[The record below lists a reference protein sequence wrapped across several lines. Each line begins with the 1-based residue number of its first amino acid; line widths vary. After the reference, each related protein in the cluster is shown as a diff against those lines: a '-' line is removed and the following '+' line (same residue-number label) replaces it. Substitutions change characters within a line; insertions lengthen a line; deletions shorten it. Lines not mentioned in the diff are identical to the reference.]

1 MIRLENIG
9 FSYREHRVLR
19 EVSFSVEA
27 GDFLGILGPNGSGK
41 TTLIKVIDGILVPGE
56 GTVFLRGKDIRA
68 MKRRDI
74 ARTMAVVPQENPFV
88 FSYTVEEI
96 VLMGRSPHLGNLA
109 FETDR
114 DRDMARRA
122 LEETDTASVAGR
134 SFNELSG
141 GERQRVLI
149 ARALAQE
156 PALLLLDEPT
166 AFLDLRHQIAF
177 MNLLAGLN
185 REKGLTILAV
195 THDINLAALFCG
207 KILLLKEGAVH
218 SLGTPGDIL
227 TEEAVRDVYG
237 VEARIDRHPSAGTPR
252 VTVLPDRTGYVP
264 PERSTIQKEEAL

>member
-41 TTLIKVIDGILVPGE
+41 TTLIKVIDGILMPGE

-114 DRDMARRA
+114 DRAMSRSLSVSKARFPRW
-122 LEETDTASVAGR
+122 
-134 SFNELSG
+134 
-141 GERQRVLI
+141 GERPMR
-149 ARALAQE
+149 
-156 PALLLLDEPT
+156 
-166 AFLDLRHQIAF
+166 
-177 MNLLAGLN
+177 
-185 REKGLTILAV
+185 TI
-195 THDINLAALFCG
+195 
-207 KILLLKEGAVH
+207 
-218 SLGTPGDIL
+218 S
-227 TEEAVRDVYG
+227 
-237 VEARIDRHPSAGTPR
+237 S
-252 VTVLPDRTGYVP
+252 TV
-264 PERSTIQKEEAL
+264 

>member
-1 MIRLENIG
+1 MLRLENIG
-9 FSYREHRVLR
+9 FRYREERVLR
-19 EVSFSVEA
+19 NVSFTVEP

-41 TTLIKVIDGILVPGE
+41 TTLIKIIDGILTPEQGK
-56 GTVFLRGKDIRA
+56 VFLRGKDLGT

-74 ARTMAVVPQENPFV
+74 ARAMAVVPQESPFV
-88 FSYTVEEI
+88 FSYSVGEI

-109 FETDR
+109 FESEEDR
-114 DRDMARRA
+114 AIARRA
-122 LEETDTASVAGR
+122 LKETDTAALAER

-156 PALLLLDEPT
+156 PDLLLLDEST

-177 MNLLAGLN
+177 MNLLASLN

-207 KILLLKEGAVH
+207 KILLLKEGGIH
-218 SLGTPGDIL
+218 SLGSPGDVL
-227 TEEAVRDVYG
+227 TEKAVRDVYG

-252 VTVLPDRTGYVP
+252 VTVLPDRIGHVLQ
-264 PERSTIQKEEAL
+264 EHSNIQKEG

>member
-41 TTLIKVIDGILVPGE
+41 TTLIKVIDGILMPGE

-74 ARTMAVVPQENPFV
+74 ARTMAVVPQESPFV

-207 KILLLKEGAVH
+207 KILLLKEGRIHALGPPKEVITETGIREVYRVRAAV
-218 SLGTPGDIL
+218 
-227 TEEAVRDVYG
+227 
-237 VEARIDRHPSAGTPR
+237 DRHPGTGAPR
-252 VTVLPDRTGYVP
+252 VTVMPDMETSVP
-264 PERSTIQKEEAL
+264 KER